1 MTVGVNWYATPNIR
15 FMANCVR
22 ADTDPTSPEK
32 FAITGDEDVNIFQL
46 RSQID
51 F

>member
-1 MTVGVNWYATPNIR
+1 MTVGLNWYAKPNFH

-22 ADTDPTSPEK
+22 ASTDPTSPER
-32 FAITGDEDVNIFQL
+32 FATTGDEDVNIFQL